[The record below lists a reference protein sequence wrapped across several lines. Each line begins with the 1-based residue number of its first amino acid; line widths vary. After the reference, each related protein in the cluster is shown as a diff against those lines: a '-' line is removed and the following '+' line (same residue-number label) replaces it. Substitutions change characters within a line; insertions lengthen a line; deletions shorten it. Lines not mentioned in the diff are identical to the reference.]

1 MGQAGIWSNAKINKW
16 ENISDKPNSW
26 NKSRQVEKKF
36 EEKRHPSVRPQNA
49 KGYYMKGS
57 AREKVLAF
65 K

>member
-1 MGQAGIWSNAKINKW
+1 MGKD
-16 ENISDKPNSW
+16 ISDKPNSW

-36 EEKRHPSVRPQNA
+36 EEKRNPSVRPQNA
-49 KGYYMKGS
+49 KGYYIKGT